1 MQHLKF
7 NYMIQRI
14 QSLFLALASLLSLLL
29 LRGSY
34 LTFSENT
41 GTVIKVVF
49 AGIIRDSAGLEPQI
63 VEPLYLY
70 STLLILIPLISLI
83 ALFLYKNRKFQLW
96 LVLSLIVF
104 VILLLALSVYYYSLI
119 VETYGASVKPGFM
132 MLIPVIL
139 LVFPVLAY
147 RGIKKDDEMVKSY
160 DRLR

>member
-1 MQHLKF
+1 
-7 NYMIQRI
+7 MIQRI

>member
-1 MQHLKF
+1 
-7 NYMIQRI
+7 MIQRI
-14 QSLFLALASLLSLLL
+14 QSLFLALVSLFSLLL
-29 LRGSY
+29 LRGSF

-63 VEPLYLY
+63 IQPLYLY
-70 STLLILIPLISLI
+70 SILLILIPLISLI

-104 VILLLALSVYYYSLI
+104 VILLLALSVHYYSLI